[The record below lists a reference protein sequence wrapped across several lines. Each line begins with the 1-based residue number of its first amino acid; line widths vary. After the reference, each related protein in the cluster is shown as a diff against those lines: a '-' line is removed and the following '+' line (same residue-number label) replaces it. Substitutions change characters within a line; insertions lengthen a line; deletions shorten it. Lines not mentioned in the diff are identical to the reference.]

1 MRTRIEEV
9 HNLECHA
16 KNKNPKQG
24 RHEKQ
29 VLGSSMIKP
38 AEMIL
43 SNNSS
48 TLRLTIIFDKTLLH
62 APPEG

>member
-9 HNLECHA
+9 HNLQCHA

-24 RHEKQ
+24 RHEKH

-43 SNNSS
+43 ANNSS
-48 TLRLTIIFDKTLLH
+48 TLSSH
-62 APPEG
+62 NNS